1 MTAIFVI
8 NLASSTE
15 RLNRVSHELNAQNL
29 AFERLDAIDGRE
41 LSDTAIA
48 QHYSADLN
56 LKKYH
61 KPLSKGEIGCYL
73 SHRKA
78 WQTIVDRQLDYAI
91 ILEDD
96 FVLDRS
102 IHSAIENISTL
113 KQPWQ
118 LIKLAAYKDR
128 NRDIAFTK
136 PLADEQHLVIHK
148 KLMSGCCATAV
159 SFEGAKA
166 LLQATATFSRPI
178 DCDLQHVWE
187 TGVYG
192 YSLLPYPVSQPDN
205 SQSDIRDRSTKVKKS
220 FWRRKKQQLQSALLN
235 TKYTKLFVKAQ
246 LVPNKKKGAAAP
258 LLPIKNL

>member
-15 RLNRVSHELNAQNL
+15 RLNHVSQELKAQNL
-29 AFERLDAIDGRE
+29 PFERINAVDGGE
-41 LSDTAIA
+41 LSESAIA

-78 WQTIVDRQLDYAI
+78 WQTIVARQLDYAI

-102 IHSAIENISTL
+102 IHSAIENINSL

-128 NRDIAFTK
+128 NREIAFTK

-159 SFEGAKA
+159 SLAGAKA
-166 LLQATATFSRPI
+166 LLKATATFGRPV

-192 YSLLPYPVSQPDN
+192 YSLLPYPVSQPEN
-205 SQSDIRDRSTKVKKS
+205 SQSDIRDRSNKVKKS
-220 FWRRKKQQLQSALLN
+220 FWRRKKQQLYSALLN
-235 TKYTKLFVKAQ
+235 TKYTKQFVKAQ
-246 LVPNKKKGAAAP
+246 QTPNKKKGAAAP
-258 LLPIKNL
+258 LLPVKNH